1 VTDVL
6 MPRLSDSMEQGTI
19 LTWLVQ
25 DGGEVAEGQEL
36 AEIET
41 DKATMTYE
49 AEAGG
54 TLAVVVAA
62 GTTVA
67 VGEVIARV
75 GDRAGGAAQEA
86 GAAGEPEAVGDPQ
99 AAGEPEADAAQVARE
114 PEADAAQVAREP
126 EAEAEA
132 AQASLAGEANVV
144 AAQASPAAKAVPA
157 AQASPAAKA
166 VPAADVAE
174 PEPAAANGRAGHP
187 TQPMVPL
194 DAQVAA
200 TPMARRIAARHDV
213 SLGSLQG
220 SGPRGRIVRADV
232 LRAAGVEEANPAA
245 PASATPTPAAGPQP
259 PAAGPQPPAAGP
271 QAPAAGPQAAAPA
284 PSAPPPLDGD
294 TRVEP
299 TRLQALIARRMAES
313 KATIPHFQ
321 VQTEVEMSAALAFRK
336 ELKALAAARD
346 IPAPSLNDL
355 IVKASALA
363 LRRFP
368 RANGSYADGGFVLH
382 GAVNVGI
389 AVASEDALVVPV
401 LHGADGLTLGEIAVR
416 TRRLAAAVRDGTVTP
431 PQLSGGTFTV
441 SNLGMYGMT
450 AITPVVNPP
459 QAAILGVGAIRE
471 LLARDADG
479 TIVDRR
485 LLTLTL
491 SCDHR
496 ILYGADAA
504 RFLAAIRELLQQPA
518 GLAL

>member
-1 VTDVL
+1 MTDVL

-19 LTWLVQ
+19 LTWLVE

-49 AEAGG
+49 AEAAG
-54 TLAVVVAA
+54 TLAVVVEA
-62 GTTVA
+62 GATVA

-75 GDRAGGAAQEA
+75 GSGA
-86 GAAGEPEAVGDPQ
+86 GAPAAVGGEPEA
-99 AAGEPEADAAQVARE
+99 
-114 PEADAAQVAREP
+114 
-126 EAEAEA
+126 
-132 AQASLAGEANVV
+132 V
-144 AAQASPAAKAVPA
+144 AAQASPAAE
-157 AQASPAAKA
+157 A

-174 PEPAAANGRAGHP
+174 PEAAGSASNGAAGHLNDV
-187 TQPMVPL
+187 TRRV

-200 TPMARRIAARHDV
+200 TPMARRIAALHDV
-213 SLGSLQG
+213 SLGALQG
-220 SGPRGRIVRADV
+220 TGPRGRIVRADV
-232 LRAAGVEEANPAA
+232 LRAAGIEDPAPGARTAAA
-245 PASATPTPAAGPQP
+245 PSAAAPTQTAGPARTAPATTPAQPTPAAR
-259 PAAGPQPPAAGP
+259 
-271 QAPAAGPQAAAPA
+271 
-284 PSAPPPLDGD
+284 DGD
-294 TRVEP
+294 TTVEP

-321 VQTEVEMSAALAFRK
+321 VQTEVEMTAALAFRE
-336 ELKALAAARD
+336 ELKALAAARE

-368 RANGSYADGGFVLH
+368 RANGSYADGRFVLH

-389 AVASEDALVVPV
+389 AVAGDDALVVPV
-401 LHGADGLTLGEIAVR
+401 LHGADGLTLGELAAR
-416 TRRLAAAVRDGTVTP
+416 TRELAAAVRDGTVTP

-441 SNLGMYGMT
+441 SNLGMFGMT

-459 QAAILGVGAIRE
+459 QAAILGVGAIRDT
-471 LLARDADG
+471 LARDAQG
-479 TIVDRR
+479 EIVDRR

-504 RFLAAIRELLQQPA
+504 RFLGAIRELLEQPA

>member
-1 VTDVL
+1 MTDVL

-49 AEAGG
+49 AEAAG
-54 TLAVVVAA
+54 TLAVVVAE

-75 GDRAGGAAQEA
+75 GASKGAGAE
-86 GAAGEPEAVGDPQ
+86 AAGEPRAADPQ
-99 AAGEPEADAAQVARE
+99 AAPAETGPA
-114 PEADAAQVAREP
+114 
-126 EAEAEA
+126 AEAI
-132 AQASLAGEANVV
+132 
-144 AAQASPAAKAVPA
+144 
-157 AQASPAAKA
+157 
-166 VPAADVAE
+166 PAADVAG
-174 PEPAAANGRAGHP
+174 PTAANGSAGHQ
-187 TQPMVPL
+187 TTAL
-194 DAQVAA
+194 LAFDAQVPA
-200 TPMARRIAARHDV
+200 TPMARRIAERHGV
-213 SLGSLQG
+213 ALGELAG

-232 LRAAGVEEANPAA
+232 LRAAGIEE
-245 PASATPTPAAGPQP
+245 
-259 PAAGPQPPAAGP
+259 
-271 QAPAAGPQAAAPA
+271 AAPA
-284 PSAPPPLDGD
+284 PGKVRPPQESPPGARPAGTPQPTPAPLDGD

-321 VQTEVEMSAALAFRK
+321 VQTEVEMSSALAFRE
-336 ELKALAAARD
+336 ELKVLAASREIA
-346 IPAPSLNDL
+346 PPSLNDL

-368 RANGSYADGGFVLH
+368 RANGSYVDGSFMLH
-382 GAVNVGI
+382 AAVNVGI
-389 AVASEDALVVPV
+389 AVAGDDALVVPV
-401 LHGADGLTLGEIAVR
+401 LHAADALSLGEIAVR
-416 TRRLAAAVRDGTVTP
+416 TRDLAAAVREGTVTP

-459 QAAILGVGAIRE
+459 QAAILGVGAIRDV
-471 LLARDADG
+471 LARGADG
-479 TIVDRR
+479 AIVDRR

-504 RFLAAIRELLQQPA
+504 RFLAAIRELLERPA
-518 GLAL
+518 GLAY

>member
-1 VTDVL
+1 MTDVL

-49 AEAGG
+49 AEAAG
-54 TLAVVVAA
+54 TLAVVAA
-62 GTTVA
+62 EGTTVA

-75 GDRAGGAAQEA
+75 GSVGAPARAGA
-86 GAAGEPEAVGDPQ
+86 EPDT
-99 AAGEPEADAAQVARE
+99 
-114 PEADAAQVAREP
+114 
-126 EAEAEA
+126 
-132 AQASLAGEANVV
+132 V
-144 AAQASPAAKAVPA
+144 AAQASPAAE
-157 AQASPAAKA
+157 A

-174 PEPAAANGRAGHP
+174 AVPAARADVAEPSTVANGSAGHVNDA
-187 TQPMVPL
+187 TRRL
-194 DAQVAA
+194 DAQRPA
-200 TPMARRIAARHDV
+200 TPMARRIAERHGV
-213 SLGSLQG
+213 ALGGLSG

-232 LRAAGVEEANPAA
+232 LRAAGIEEPAQAAPDATAAPGGAVAPAA
-245 PASATPTPAAGPQP
+245 PRPQTPAA
-259 PAAGPQPPAAGP
+259 
-271 QAPAAGPQAAAPA
+271 
-284 PSAPPPLDGD
+284 PPLDGD
-294 TRVEP
+294 TLLEP

-321 VQTEVEMSAALAFRK
+321 VQTEVEMSAALAFRE

-346 IPAPSLNDL
+346 TPAPAPSLNDL

-368 RANGSYADGGFVLH
+368 RANGSYADGRFVLH
-382 GAVNVGI
+382 GSVNVGI
-389 AVASEDALVVPV
+389 AVAGEDALVVPV
-401 LHGADGLTLGEIAVR
+401 LHRADALTLGEIAAR
-416 TRRLAAAVRDGTVTP
+416 TRELAAAVREGTVTP

-459 QAAILGVGAIRE
+459 QAAILGVGAIRDV
-471 LLARDADG
+471 LARDEGGA
-479 TIVDRR
+479 IVDRR

-504 RFLAAIRELLQQPA
+504 RFLAAIRDLLQRPA